1 MNCRTNTHSWRLAL
15 VSSLLLLHGF
25 NLFGQ
30 NAATGS
36 FPDKATADQ
45 DRKESYLTV
54 HRLME
59 TALVNLEVKE
69 ASLPE
74 IFTFLEEQY
83 AKSNPSTPPIRFILP
98 DPIPPKV
105 LDLSLQAVPL
115 LEVLKIVAD
124 LSLTKFRVY
133 KTYVII
139 RDANDKLAFNEIY
152 DLEDWKLEAKRLFPD
167 LRDERRPLF
176 KAVTLEV
183 TNRAQSQ
190 PDFFTDPT
198 WPVKLTTVVAA
209 RNGIVPDIHHP
220 SINILEY
227 TPNLE
232 NRDDQP
238 NTTVDSA
245 KDIAKRSLPSVF
257 TVLVTRPTGEVISQ
271 GSAFLITPKHLIT
284 NVHVIDAGKNSD
296 IYVLNSNFDD
306 PIPVVAIPGLN
317 DQADLAVLEVDVHLG
332 TALPLAPNEPEIGET
347 IFAVGTPK
355 GLDGTFS
362 TGIVSG
368 FRDYAGIEHLQISA
382 PISPGSSGGPVLNS
396 LGEVIG
402 VAVSTVE
409 SGQNLNFAVPTDYIL
424 DLIDTILTE

>member
-1 MNCRTNTHSWRLAL
+1 
-15 VSSLLLLHGF
+15 
-25 NLFGQ
+25 
-30 NAATGS
+30 
-36 FPDKATADQ
+36 
-45 DRKESYLTV
+45 
-54 HRLME
+54 
-59 TALVNLEVKE
+59 
-69 ASLPE
+69 
-74 IFTFLEEQY
+74 
-83 AKSNPSTPPIRFILP
+83 
-98 DPIPPKV
+98 
-105 LDLSLQAVPL
+105 L